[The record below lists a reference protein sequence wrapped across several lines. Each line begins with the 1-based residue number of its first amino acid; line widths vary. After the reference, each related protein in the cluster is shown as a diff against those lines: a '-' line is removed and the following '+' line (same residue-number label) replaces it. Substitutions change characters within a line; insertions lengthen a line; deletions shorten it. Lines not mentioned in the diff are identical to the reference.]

1 MADKPV
7 TPIIVGVLSGAL
19 ITAGG
24 VFYAMLFGTLPGGGI
39 WRVIIAVGV
48 AALIAALTAV
58 VLIRIRELKG
68 EDENDYRKY

>member
-1 MADKPV
+1 MWYFS
-7 TPIIVGVLSGAL
+7 LRRESS
-19 ITAGG
+19 
-24 VFYAMLFGTLPGGGI
+24 YGGGI